1 MDNEYRTAH
10 KESSIS
16 NENSVIVDES
26 SVVVPQDIRLIE
38 SVENLDH
45 ERIPERVVHASGAG
59 AYGYFQVYKSMAQY
73 TCANFLQDPAKK
85 TPVFVRFSQVVGS
98 QGSADTVR
106 DIRGFAVKFY
116 TEEGNYD
123 IVGNSVPVFFLKDA
137 WKFPRLVHAVK
148 PAPDSNLSTSLAAV
162 NRFWDFMSSNP
173 ETTHMLMW
181 LFSDR
186 GIPKSY
192 RMMGGFGVNTYS
204 WVTKEGKATY
214 VKYHWKPK
222 LGVHRLDS
230 QEAASIDPDALA
242 RDLWDTIASGEEVEY
257 ELFVQLMDIADE
269 GSQTFDPLDPTKTW
283 PEDKF
288 PLTPVGKMVLNRNP
302 RNYFVEVEQAA
313 FSPGTTVP
321 GTELSADKVLQGRI
335 FAYKDAQM
343 YRLGTNYMQL
353 PTNRPIREI
362 SEKAPAKP
370 TRMDHVAAE
379 GIRQKIDPSNDFEQA
394 GEKYRSMS
402 AVEQDRLVSSIT
414 DFLGKADKL
423 IQERMVGHFT
433 KADSELG
440 RRIAKGMGL

>member
-1 MDNEYRTAH
+1 
-10 KESSIS
+10 
-16 NENSVIVDES
+16 
-26 SVVVPQDIRLIE
+26 
-38 SVENLDH
+38 
-45 ERIPERVVHASGAG
+45 
-59 AYGYFQVYKSMAQY
+59 
-73 TCANFLQDPAKK
+73 
-85 TPVFVRFSQVVGS
+85 
-98 QGSADTVR
+98 
-106 DIRGFAVKFY
+106 
-116 TEEGNYD
+116 
-123 IVGNSVPVFFLKDA
+123 
-137 WKFPRLVHAVK
+137 
-148 PAPDSNLSTSLAAV
+148 
-162 NRFWDFMSSNP
+162 
-173 ETTHMLMW
+173 MLMW

-230 QEAASIDPDALA
+230 QEAASIDPDALS

-362 SEKAPAKP
+362 SEKAPTAP